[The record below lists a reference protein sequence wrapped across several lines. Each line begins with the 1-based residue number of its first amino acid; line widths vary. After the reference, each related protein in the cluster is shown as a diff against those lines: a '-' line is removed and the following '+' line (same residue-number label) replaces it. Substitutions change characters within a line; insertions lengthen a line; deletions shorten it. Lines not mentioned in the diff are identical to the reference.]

1 MADKLEHVCIMKVRP
16 NRRFHPERAR
26 SEACLFSRTGTRN
39 IDEGLHDD
47 VSGAGDTVGAGNR
60 SSLAPPLPTL
70 SLSAPVSQRIQYAW
84 RWAGSNQ
91 PVASHSCNAEPDPVN
106 SPVKSLDKV
115 TIYHN
120 PRCSKSRQTLAL
132 IEDAGASPTVVKY
145 LETPVSRDTLAEW
158 VARSGLPA
166 SAFLRP
172 GEKQAKALGIT
183 ATSDPEA
190 ILDAIAQNPSLMERP
205 VVVTEKGV
213 ILGRPP
219 ENVKDVL

>member
-1 MADKLEHVCIMKVRP
+1 MLATG
-16 NRRFHPERAR
+16 RFHRPVTSQSFN
-26 SEACLFSRTGTRN
+26 SES
-39 IDEGLHDD
+39 E
-47 VSGAGDTVGAGNR
+47 
-60 SSLAPPLPTL
+60 
-70 SLSAPVSQRIQYAW
+70 
-84 RWAGSNQ
+84 
-91 PVASHSCNAEPDPVN
+91 PVN
-106 SPVKSLDKV
+106 SPGKTLDEV

-132 IEDAGASPTVVKY
+132 IEAAGVSPTVVKY
-145 LETPVSRDTLAEW
+145 LDTPVSRDTLADW
-158 VARSGLPA
+158 VTRSGLPA

-183 ATSDPEA
+183 AKSDPDA
-190 ILDAIAQNPSLMERP
+190 ILDAIAQYPALMERP